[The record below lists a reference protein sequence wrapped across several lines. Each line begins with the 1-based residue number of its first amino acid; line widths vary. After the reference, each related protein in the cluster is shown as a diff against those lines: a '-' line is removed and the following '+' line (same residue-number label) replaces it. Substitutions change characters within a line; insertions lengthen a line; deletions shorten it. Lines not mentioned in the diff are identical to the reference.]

1 MSALLKS
8 EIETKTTPVSQPKQ
22 KGYKKPD
29 YRWMTTPLLYTFA
42 LSVCVALLLSSAI
55 QNALGGNSI
64 ATFVPQEEAPAIT
77 HQVALQQCTAQRY
90 NGFITLNAVAA
101 NQMPHPLRNVQ
112 AVVELLDKEGNPLH
126 VETTLLSTENLFAN
140 QKTSFQMLLPD
151 KARTASYRV
160 QFREMMGKM
169 LN

>member
-8 EIETKTTPVSQPKQ
+8 EIETKTTPVPQPKPKRQ
-22 KGYKKPD
+22 KRQN
-29 YRWMTTPLLYTFA
+29 YRWMVAPLLYTLA
-42 LSVCVALLLSSAI
+42 LSACVALLLSSAI
-55 QNALGGNSI
+55 QNALGGNTI
-64 ATFVPQEEAPAIT
+64 ATLVPQEEAPAIT
-77 HQVALQQCTAQRY
+77 HQVALQQPTAQRY

-101 NQMPHPLRNVQ
+101 NQTPHTLKNVQ

-126 VETTLLSTENLFAN
+126 VETTLLSTENLSAN

-151 KARTASYRV
+151 KAHTASYRV